1 MIAINKQLT
10 TAIVSSTGKAA
21 EILGLYIQSKLRAS
35 ESDRS
40 DLHQPVL
47 DSPNGDAISA
57 EIWLWEHPLL

>member
-1 MIAINKQLT
+1 MIAIIKKIT

-40 DLHQPVL
+40 DLYQPVL
-47 DSPNGDAISA
+47 DSPTVT
-57 EIWLWEHPLL
+57 EIDSIPPYDDPLY